1 LVKFNLLAKFKQPL
15 ALLCCVF
22 LTIFNVPTGHA
33 MEADQALKLVEA
45 FGKSVRDNAYV
56 GRMQVDPRGGWVTRA
71 RGGTF
76 RYDPVKKKLMFSS
89 FIASGLVA
97 LAEVPQYWD
106 DLVRHG
112 KRMPKV
118 MGDGYFEL
126 IKAGPFLDHND
137 FPLLMLTKDFS
148 DGGIKPEQFI
158 IEAQWLLYGGVFW
171 GGGPKPYGFIGV
183 QTQPEEVL
191 IKVAEKIQKERPPR
205 PW

>member
-1 LVKFNLLAKFKQPL
+1 MLLKEISRFIARI
-15 ALLCCVF
+15 VVG
-22 LTIFNVPTGHA
+22 LTIIFNTAIGNA

-56 GRMQVDPRGGWVTRA
+56 GRMQVDARGGWVTRA

-89 FIASGLVA
+89 FIASGLVT
-97 LAEVPQYWD
+97 LSQVPEYWD
-106 DLVRHG
+106 NLIRHG

-126 IKAGPFLDHND
+126 IKTGPFLDHNS

-171 GGGPKPYGFIGV
+171 GGGPDPYGFGGV
-183 QTQPEEVL
+183 QSQPESVL

>member
-1 LVKFNLLAKFKQPL
+1 VLFIKTVKLLFVKACI
-15 ALLCCVF
+15 A
-22 LTIFNVPTGHA
+22 LTIIFNTANGNA

-45 FGKSVRDNAYV
+45 FGKSVKDNAYI
-56 GRMQVDPRGGWVTRA
+56 GRMQVDARGGWVTRA

-89 FIASGLVA
+89 FIASGLVT
-97 LAEVPQYWD
+97 LSQVPEYWD
-106 DLVRHG
+106 NLIRHG

-126 IKAGPFLDHND
+126 ILTGPFLDHNS

-171 GGGPKPYGFIGV
+171 GSGPDPYGFGGV
-183 QTQPEEVL
+183 QSQPESVL
-191 IKVAEKIQKERPPR
+191 IKVAEEIQKERPPR